1 MMAICAAVTGYRGG
15 LPANRE
21 NRIIQ
26 SIFQGRPQIT
36 GRSSTPSAHC
46 EPFAHGNDRR
56 MGKIA
61 KLINLQSRLEPL
73 R

>member
-21 NRIIQ
+21 NPIQ
-26 SIFQGRPQIT
+26 SIFLGRPQIT
-36 GRSSTPSAHC
+36 GRSSTPSAHS